1 MARPKRD
8 ENDKTANRKIDYS
21 GLFALLKKNGM
32 NKSDLVPLAGVTSNV
47 VADISNGKQ
56 ISMYA
61 AVRLCE
67 FFHVD
72 FSQIM
77 AMVYSPEDDMDF
89 VYHMIVRLAK
99 STGRDYIS
107 IKRNGDHVDITD
119 TFDDTPVCYFRVD
132 LRPDYNIVDQP
143 IMKKLE
149 QITTVFTAIDTL
161 KKDWDSTLDQSINPA
176 PIVDI

>member
-21 GLFALLKKNGM
+21 GLFALLDKYGM

-77 AMVYSPEDDMDF
+77 AMVYSPADDMDF
-89 VYHMIVRLAK
+89 VYHMILRLAK

-107 IKRNGDHVDITD
+107 IKRNEDHVDITD
-119 TFDDTPVCYFRVD
+119 TISDTPMCYFRID
-132 LRPDYNIVDQP
+132 LRPDYSVVDQP
-143 IMKKLE
+143 IMNKLD
-149 QITTVFTAIDTL
+149 QISTVFTAIDAL
-161 KKDWDSTLDQSINPA
+161 KKDWDSKHDQSTDPE
-176 PIVDI
+176 